1 VAVTCLGHE
10 DQGQARAA
18 AVRILLA
25 AFRLQARLSSLHVD
39 PIIFVMSHSHS
50 DFPSFSH
57 LDEAGQVRMVDVA
70 AKASTQRVAVCSA
83 RVSMN
88 VQAFELLNGHERG
101 KGEVLNTARVAGVLA
116 AKRCAELIPLC
127 HTLPLSFV
135 GIDFSLN
142 PDTHHIDI
150 TSTCRSDY
158 KTGVEMEAMMACSVA
173 ALTVYDMCKA
183 VDKGIVVEEVRLLY
197 KSGGKS
203 GEWLAPGLSAPPLA
217 ARGQAGPAAV
227 ASAPAPGAEA
237 APGAGARAV
246 KMESPQ
252 GATGIR
258 LVYFAQVAELAGTR
272 NETLD
277 CTASLSGRELLQ
289 QLEARHPR
297 LAPTG
302 RLKLA
307 VNQRHAQHDV
317 VIQPGDEVAVFEP
330 VTGG

>member
-1 VAVTCLGHE
+1 
-10 DQGQARAA
+10 
-18 AVRILLA
+18 
-25 AFRLQARLSSLHVD
+25 
-39 PIIFVMSHSHS
+39 MSHSHS
-50 DFPSFSH
+50 DSLSFSH

-88 VQAFELLNGHERG
+88 AQAFDLLNGHERG

-142 PDTHHIDI
+142 ADTRHIDI

-183 VDKGIVVEEVRLLY
+183 VDKGIVVEDVRLLY

-203 GEWLAPGLSAPPLA
+203 GEWLAPGLSAPPPSVQ
-217 ARGQAGPAAV
+217 GPAGPAAAASTLRSGAGSALRAPAAAATV
-227 ASAPAPGAEA
+227 ASPDD
-237 APGAGARAV
+237 
-246 KMESPQ
+246 
-252 GATGIR
+252 ATSIR

-272 NETLD
+272 QEMLS
-277 CTASLSGRELLQ
+277 CAAPLSGSDLLQ
-289 QLEARHPR
+289 RLQERYPR
-297 LAPTG
+297 LAPVG

>member
-1 VAVTCLGHE
+1 MENACLRHMDEGLAYAS
-10 DQGQARAA
+10 QPRAGP
-18 AVRILLA
+18 RA
-25 AFRLQARLSSLHVD
+25 AFRLSARLSSPYVD
-39 PIIFVMSHSHS
+39 QIFHVMSHSHS
-50 DFPSFSH
+50 DSPSFSH

-70 AKASTQRVAVCSA
+70 AKASTQRVAVCGA

-88 VQAFELLNGHERG
+88 AQAFDLLNGHERG

-127 HTLPLSFV
+127 HTLPLSCV

-142 PDTHHIDI
+142 PETRHIDI

-183 VDKGIVVEEVRLLY
+183 VDKGIVVQDVRLLY

-203 GEWLAPGLSAPPLA
+203 GEWLAPGLSEPPPSVQPRERPSAASA
-217 ARGQAGPAAV
+217 ARPAVSVLREPAA
-227 ASAPAPGAEA
+227 A
-237 APGAGARAV
+237 ATRAV
-246 KMESPQ
+246 SQP
-252 GATGIR
+252 GGTGIR

-272 NETLD
+272 NETLSCD
-277 CTASLSGRELLQ
+277 APLSGSELLQ
-289 QLEARHPR
+289 QLEARYPR
-297 LAPTG
+297 LAPVG

>member
-1 VAVTCLGHE
+1 
-10 DQGQARAA
+10 
-18 AVRILLA
+18 
-25 AFRLQARLSSLHVD
+25 
-39 PIIFVMSHSHS
+39 MSHSHS
-50 DFPSFSH
+50 DSPSFSH

-70 AKASTQRVAVCSA
+70 AKTSTQRVAVCSA

-88 VQAFELLNGHERG
+88 AQAFDLLNGHERG

-142 PDTHHIDI
+142 PETRHIEI

-183 VDKGIVVEEVRLLY
+183 VDKGIVVDAVRLLY

-203 GEWLAPGLSAPPLA
+203 GEWLAPGLSAPPPSV
-217 ARGQAGPAAV
+217 QQQEKPAAV
-227 ASAPAPGAEA
+227 AGRPAPAAASVLRAPAAAATKASPLDGEA
-237 APGAGARAV
+237 
-246 KMESPQ
+246 
-252 GATGIR
+252 GIR

-272 NETLD
+272 NETLPCD
-277 CTASLSGRELLQ
+277 APLSGSELLQ
-289 QLEARHPR
+289 QLESRYPR
-297 LAPTG
+297 LAPVG
-302 RLKLA
+302 RLKIA
-307 VNQRHAQHDV
+307 VNQRHAQHDI
-317 VIQPGDEVAVFEP
+317 VIRPGDEVAVFEP

>member
-1 VAVTCLGHE
+1 MNQFE
-10 DQGQARAA
+10 P
-18 AVRILLA
+18 
-25 AFRLQARLSSLHVD
+25 LSL
-39 PIIFVMSHSHS
+39 
-50 DFPSFSH
+50 SH
-57 LDEAGQVRMVDVA
+57 LDESGQVRMVDVG
-70 AKASTQRVAVCSA
+70 AKQATQRVAVCRA
-83 RVSMN
+83 RVRMN
-88 VQAFELLNGHERG
+88 AQAFELLDGHERG

-142 PDTHHIDI
+142 ADTHHIDI

-183 VDKGIVVEEVRLLY
+183 VDKGIVVEDVRLLY

-203 GEWLAPGLSAPPLA
+203 GEWLAPGFSAPPPSVQ
-217 ARGQAGPAAV
+217 GQARHAAIASTPGPGTGPALR
-227 ASAPAPGAEA
+227 APATA
-237 APGAGARAV
+237 ATAASRPD
-246 KMESPQ
+246 
-252 GATGIR
+252 ATGIR

-272 NETLD
+272 QETLS
-277 CTASLSGRELLQ
+277 CSTPLSGSDLLE
-289 QLEARHPR
+289 QLQERYPR
-297 LAPTG
+297 LAPVG

-307 VNQRHAQHDV
+307 VNQRHVQHDV

>member
-1 VAVTCLGHE
+1 
-10 DQGQARAA
+10 
-18 AVRILLA
+18 
-25 AFRLQARLSSLHVD
+25 
-39 PIIFVMSHSHS
+39 MSHSHS
-50 DFPSFSH
+50 DSPSFSH

-70 AKASTQRVAVCSA
+70 AKVSTQRVAVCSA

-88 VQAFELLNGHERG
+88 AQAFDLLNGHERG

-183 VDKGIVVEEVRLLY
+183 VDKGIVVGDVRLLY

-217 ARGQAGPAAV
+217 VQGQARPAVVAARPASEA
-227 ASAPAPGAEA
+227 ASAPGVPA
-237 APGAGARAV
+237 ATSRAD
-246 KMESPQ
+246 SPQ

-277 CTASLSGRELLQ
+277 WAAPLSGSELLQ
-289 QLEARHPR
+289 QLEARYPR
-297 LAPTG
+297 LAPVG

-307 VNQRHAQHDV
+307 VNQRHAQHDI
-317 VIQPGDEVAVFEP
+317 VIQAGDEVAVFEP